1 MIQEMTCPYLVDRV
15 GSERGVGRHQEMT
28 ARRWDERSD
37 DANQVVVHV
46 SWVPQ
51 SLRTCRHNRRDLKNT
66 VSRHS

>member
-1 MIQEMTCPYLVDRV
+1 MIQEITCHYLVDRV
-15 GSERGVGRHQEMT
+15 GREWGVGRHQEMT

-37 DANQVVVHV
+37 DADQIVVHV

-66 VSRHS
+66 VS